1 MAGDELG
8 YWLPDLLHHA
18 ASWGIVTICPALPGF
33 IPVGDGDST
42 VASARLLSE
51 LQPCRSNVAS
61 KNVLVDAKKVAV
73 AGYSL
78 GGGRALRGAAGDRA
92 GVVGAVVAIHPW
104 GAPSGYFAD
113 KVRISRVPHAASL
126 ITALFGVQPEST
138 THYFPIPIPR
148 TRFERH

>member
-51 LQPCRSNVAS
+51 LQPCRSNAAS

-78 GGGRALRGAAGDRA
+78 GGGRALRGVTGNSHPRIRHTRQLDPPHDARQRRIEQKPAGGGSRSA
-92 GVVGAVVAIHPW
+92 HTH
-104 GAPSGYFAD
+104 APDA
-113 KVRISRVPHAASL
+113 
-126 ITALFGVQPEST
+126 
-138 THYFPIPIPR
+138 THNHTHTNILSKDNC
-148 TRFERH
+148 